1 MSLYELI
8 NKTGKKH
15 TDIYEHPCMQGYQVK
30 YLKNQKPSGPN
41 SIPTG
46 INFEKFPKKH
56 HTQMH
61 LLK

>member
-1 MSLYELI
+1 
-8 NKTGKKH
+8 
-15 TDIYEHPCMQGYQVK
+15 MQGYQVK

-46 INFEKFPKKH
+46 INFEKFPEKH